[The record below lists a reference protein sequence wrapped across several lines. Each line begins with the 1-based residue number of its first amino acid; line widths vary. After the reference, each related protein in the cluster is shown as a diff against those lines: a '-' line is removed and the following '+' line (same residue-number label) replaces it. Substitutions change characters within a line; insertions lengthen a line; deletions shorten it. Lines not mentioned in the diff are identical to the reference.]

1 MFFSLIFEKRL
12 GRHQEVR
19 SRRQNFAG
27 RIGWN
32 ARQRRNDEVKTWRAK
47 KQEIHE
53 KLGSERSE
61 VLEITAQLINLIHKR
76 RLELGLTQEQL
87 AARIIERG
95 GNLRQEHIARIETGA
110 VVPRIDT
117 LVTIARA
124 LDLDLFNLKGT
135 EEAASKTYA

>member
-1 MFFSLIFEKRL
+1 M
-12 GRHQEVR
+12 
-19 SRRQNFAG
+19 
-27 RIGWN
+27 
-32 ARQRRNDEVKTWRAK
+32 KTWRAK
-47 KQEIHE
+47 KQEISG